1 MLIYQSKNNLT
12 ETEIPPTIKKITFN
26 SSISVF

>member
-26 SSISVF
+26 SSISGF